1 MYRSLLLA
9 TMLMLTPLAQAEQ
22 IPGFDDEEPVVTIRH
37 GDDKTF
43 YEYHVGGELR
53 EIKVVPKSGPEY
65 YLVPVLGSDEYIR
78 TAESQL
84 LVPKWILFRW

>member
-1 MYRSLLLA
+1 MYKPLLFAAALLC
-9 TMLMLTPLAQAEQ
+9 MPLAQAEQ
-22 IPGFDDEEPVVTIRH
+22 IPGFDNEEPVVTIRH

-43 YEYHVGGELR
+43 YEYRVGGELR